1 MYVYLYVHKKN
12 VNEIINK
19 NKRISNVP
27 DTIKAH

>member
-1 MYVYLYVHKKN
+1 MYVYLYVHKNN

-19 NKRISNVP
+19 DKCISNVP